1 MLDVFNSNAFN
12 TVSMTAAIEKAP
24 YQPSRLGKLGLF
36 KVKGVNTLSVAIEEL
51 QGKLYLLLNKARG
64 TMPIAQPG
72 PTRKMRTFPLFH
84 FPINDAVMADEVQGV
99 RSFGS
104 EDALETV
111 TAKVNEKLASM
122 RQAIELTHE
131 WLRIG
136 AVTGNVLDG
145 DASTVLYNLFTEF
158 GLTQTNVNFTF
169 SSGTFDVR
177 GAVLTVIRSMEDALG
192 MTPYTSIQALCGDQ
206 FFDSLIS
213 HASVKGAYEKWQ
225 VGTAKTPYTISDPNE
240 QREGFEFAGVTWM
253 NYRGAIGGT
262 RFIATDRC
270 RFFPTGVPDLFHAYF
285 GPAPFIE
292 TVNTIGKPVY
302 AKQETMRFDTG
313 VELHANTN
321 PLLICTR
328 PQVLVQGT
336 AN

>member
-1 MLDVFNSNAFN
+1 MLDVFNTNAFN

-24 YQPSRLGKLGLF
+24 FQPTRLGKLGLF
-36 KVKGVNTLSVAIEEL
+36 KVKGISTLSVAIEEK
-51 QGKLYLLLNKARG
+51 QGKLSLLLNKARG
-64 TMPIAQPG
+64 TMPIVQAPPAQNV
-72 PTRKMRTFPLFH
+72 RTFPVFH
-84 FPINDAVMADEVQGV
+84 FPVNDAVMADEVQGV
-99 RSFGS
+99 RVFGS
-104 EDALETV
+104 EDQLETV

-122 RQAIELTHE
+122 RQNLELTFE

-169 SSGTFDVR
+169 SSGTFSVR
-177 GAVLTVIRSMEDALG
+177 GAVLTVIRAMEDALG
-192 MTPYTSIQALCGDQ
+192 MTSYTGITALCGDQ

-213 HASVKGAYEKWQ
+213 HASVAGAYEKWQ
-225 VGTAKTPYTISDPNE
+225 VGTSQIPMSMRDPNE
-240 QREGFEFAGVTWM
+240 QREGFDFAGVTWI

-262 RFIATDRC
+262 RFIATDKC
-270 RFFPTGVPDLFHAYF
+270 RFFPTGVMDLFHAYF
-285 GPAPFIE
+285 APAPFVE
-292 TVNTIGKPVY
+292 TVNTIGKPIY
-302 AKQETMRFDTG
+302 AKQEVMRFDTG
-313 VELHANTN
+313 VELHANSS
-321 PLLICTR
+321 PLFICTR